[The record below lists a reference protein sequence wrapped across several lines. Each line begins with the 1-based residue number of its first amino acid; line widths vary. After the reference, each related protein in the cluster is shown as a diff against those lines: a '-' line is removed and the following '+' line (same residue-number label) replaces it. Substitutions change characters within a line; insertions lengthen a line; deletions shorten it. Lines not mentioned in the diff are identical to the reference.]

1 VAGSE
6 SGGVSVTPE
15 FGWPLIEPTDF
26 VTNLPAD
33 FETFADAVDD
43 DLKGLNGG
51 TTGQVLTKD
60 SATDLDFSWGTPIAG
75 GITQIATGA
84 LSGASV
90 DLTSIPATYKD
101 LILILQDIVPV
112 TDNVQLLIRSN
123 SVTSNYHGVI
133 AKNEGASG
141 NASSSGT
148 SSYFNDGANMD
159 NTDKNN
165 FHYLRFF
172 DYANSITRK
181 MCQFNFASTA
191 PNGTDNVTG
200 FGASRQNSPNAIT
213 SIQISFSSGDISQG
227 TYILY
232 GVS

>member
-1 VAGSE
+1 MAT
-6 SGGVSVTPE
+6 TPNY
-15 FGWPLIEPTDF
+15 GWVMPDPTDF
-26 VTNLPAD
+26 VTDLPAD
-33 FETFADAVDD
+33 FEIFGDAVDA
-43 DLKGLNGG
+43 DLAGLLGG

-60 SATDLDFSWGTPIAG
+60 SATDHDFSWTTPIAG

-90 DLTSIPATYKD
+90 DLTSIPGTYKD
-101 LILILQDIVPV
+101 LILVLQDIVPV
-112 TDNVQLLIRSN
+112 TDNVGLIIRSN
-123 SVTSNYHGVI
+123 SVTSNYHGVNSR
-133 AKNEGASG
+133 NEG
-141 NASSSGT
+141 T
-148 SSYFNDGANMD
+148 SANTGAGSTNNYFSDGANMD

-165 FHYLRFF
+165 FHYFRFF

-181 MCQFNFASTA
+181 MCQSNFASTA
-191 PNGTDNVTG
+191 PNGSDSVTG